1 MAMLAKASAAVRRG
15 GSVAPVLVGGA
26 VVEFDTASQI
36 VSGDFDF
43 VSGDDDRFAE
53 ALVALGFEQGDG
65 PAMRKGMFLHSAL
78 GIGVE
83 FVSGAHFD
91 GRGDRERIRLSFDIR
106 VSNTWRAA
114 PSGH

>member
-1 MAMLAKASAAVRRG
+1 M
-15 GSVAPVLVGGA
+15 LVGGA

-36 VSGDFDF
+36 VSGDFDL